1 MKSPGVSQ
9 SSPVNE
15 VGLLGKLSPIDM
27 LEVVSP
33 NALLT
38 SRSQSPVAKL
48 GIVAD
53 SSPTVS
59 LNSTLTSTVEKSG
72 FLAASSPCASVKSAS
87 PSDNKKSGIIPAI
100 LPSDRDSSF
109 LLHNNAEGNGSNQ
122 ITPTK
127 LLRPDPPCQTQTPA
141 VQAEDQKRS
150 GAQAPVAK
158 KPIDRLIAAVIS
170 SSPVVLHSSVN
181 LIKSA
186 LREMDSVPLR
196 TGSSNKIK
204 RIYDVESPSESPTV
218 SSMDGSTVT
227 FEVDVSDSASSSR
240 YGSVKRQKTQ
250 YTRVALLDE
259 IEAVNS
265 RLIDT
270 VISITS
276 DAREDGTTSCNGT
289 TVVKLS

>member
-1 MKSPGVSQ
+1 
-9 SSPVNE
+9 
-15 VGLLGKLSPIDM
+15 M
-27 LEVVSP
+27 L
-33 NALLT
+33 
-38 SRSQSPVAKL
+38 
-48 GIVAD
+48 
-53 SSPTVS
+53 PTVV
-59 LNSTLTSTVEKSG
+59 LTFSCLV
-72 FLAASSPCASVKSAS
+72 F
-87 PSDNKKSGIIPAI
+87 
-100 LPSDRDSSF
+100 
-109 LLHNNAEGNGSNQ
+109 Q
-122 ITPTK
+122 
-127 LLRPDPPCQTQTPA
+127 
-141 VQAEDQKRS
+141 
-150 GAQAPVAK
+150 
-158 KPIDRLIAAVIS
+158 VIS

-250 YTRVALLDE
+250 VTLQFPGIAAQFCIFLQCNSLNFSLQYTRVALLDE

-289 TVVKLS
+289 TVVKLSYTAVSLAPSLKSQLATSGNLQPLMMPMTLLIPADYPRSSPVIMDNEGDAQIR